1 MISVDG
7 SLIIQIINFLF
18 LVWVLNKLVYKPI
31 RNILLNRK
39 EQVTGLQQGI
49 DTAVAE
55 SRDKDQAYASGIRDA
70 RTRGLKEKDN
80 FLEAAAEE
88 EKAIIEKINQ
98 KAQAELAEVRAK
110 ITKDADN
117 VRASL
122 EKEID
127 GFAEAIGQ
135 KVLGRAV

>member
-1 MISVDG
+1 MISIDG
-7 SLIIQIINFLF
+7 SVILQIINFLF

-31 RNILLNRK
+31 RNILLKRK
-39 EQVTGLQQGI
+39 EQVSGLQQGI
-49 DTAVAE
+49 DTAIA
-55 SRDKDQAYASGIRDA
+55 DAGAKDQAYASGIRDA
-70 RTRGLKEKDN
+70 RTRGLKEKDS

-88 EKAIIEKINQ
+88 ERAIIEKINQ
-98 KAQAELAEVRAK
+98 KAQAELAEVRGK
-110 ITKDADN
+110 IASDAES